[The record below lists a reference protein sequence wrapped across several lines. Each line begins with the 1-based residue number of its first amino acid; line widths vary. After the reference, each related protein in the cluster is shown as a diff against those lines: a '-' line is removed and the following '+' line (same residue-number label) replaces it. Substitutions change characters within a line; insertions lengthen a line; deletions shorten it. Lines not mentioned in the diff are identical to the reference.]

1 MNGEQSAKVFNSDL
15 KKIQSSGLD
24 ENKQSVAARTLAI
37 LNYLKILSEDEG
49 VKIEDVTL
57 SMIIEDTRKTWQ

>member
-1 MNGEQSAKVFNSDL
+1 MNGEQSARSFNSDL
-15 KKIQSSGLD
+15 QKIGASGLD
-24 ENKQSVAARTLAI
+24 EKKQGVASRTLAM

-49 VKIEDVTL
+49 IKIEDITL